1 MIKIFLEGLFKSFKA
16 ATVTHDTYS
25 ITFGIFISTV
35 GTILSYLLGGIDYA
49 LLMLV
54 GLVVM
59 DYTTGL
65 LSAIKHKR
73 LNSDSM
79 YWGIIRKVSQFVI
92 VGFGV
97 GLDRLVGNDSFV
109 FRLMVIYFYIGME
122 GISLLEN
129 FVELGVPVPQKLVEI
144 LEQIRKEE
152 VSISQIKDETNA
164 KLDDFSIKKKRYR
177 KDD

>member
-1 MIKIFLEGLFKSFKA
+1 MIKIYFSGLIQAFKA
-16 ATVTHDTYS
+16 TLFHDSYSMTISVT
-25 ITFGIFISTV
+25 ISTI
-35 GTILSYLLGGIDYA
+35 GTVISYWLGGVDYA

-54 GLVVM
+54 SLVVL
-59 DYTTGL
+59 DYATGL
-65 LSAIKHKR
+65 LSAVKQKR

-92 VGFGV
+92 VGLGV
-97 GLDRLVGNDSFV
+97 GLDRLVGNQSLV

-129 FVELGVPVPQKLVEI
+129 FVVLGVPVPEKLIDI
-144 LEQIRKEE
+144 LEQIKKEE
-152 VSISQIKDETNA
+152 VSNTQIKDDTNA
-164 KLDDFSIKKKRYR
+164 KLEDFSIKKKRYR